1 MLREKLQFLQ
11 PAKLSFCL
19 SFFLSF
25 VGKFIIVCH
34 CGAIFSKIWKN
45 MEKRLKNEKKLPKN
59 GNAWRKMHFLQLAK
73 LSFCLS
79 FFWSFGGKFI
89 IFWSLWCNFLKNMA
103 KYRNLLE
110 KCQKNQT
117 K

>member
-1 MLREKLQFLQ
+1 
-11 PAKLSFCL
+11 
-19 SFFLSF
+19 
-25 VGKFIIVCH
+25 
-34 CGAIFSKIWKN
+34 

-59 GNAWRKMHFLQLAK
+59 GNAWRKMHFLQLGK

-79 FFWSFGGKFI
+79 FFCHLVENLSF
-89 IFWSLWCNFLKNMA
+89 FWSLWCNFLKNMA
-103 KYRNLLE
+103 KYRNLFA